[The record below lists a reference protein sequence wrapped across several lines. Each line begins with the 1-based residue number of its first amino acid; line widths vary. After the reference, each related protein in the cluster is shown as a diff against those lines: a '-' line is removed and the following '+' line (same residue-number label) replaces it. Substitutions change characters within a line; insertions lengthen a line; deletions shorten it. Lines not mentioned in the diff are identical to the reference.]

1 MGVLKKK
8 FRMILCYFDSSK
20 STTDRFYTKNRTIQK
35 EVEDLM
41 EVDADTELVCL
52 GDMNGRLSRLEPDIK
67 SDVNGKMV
75 ENWVRSKDM
84 NLLNETE
91 ECEGVYT
98 FTSPN
103 GQSAIDHILT
113 NDTMTRK
120 YLGMF
125 IDEQRS
131 LLNIS
136 DHNLVRAWFKLNPG
150 NKKPKWNR
158 TTTKTITWI
167 SRDQNRL
174 VNCTESFK
182 KKIGKKIS
190 FDKCMSKL
198 KSTINEA
205 LKRRKKIKIAGKN
218 QTRMISAPWV
228 DQELIDSIK
237 LRSYLNK
244 EWKMARARKE
254 PSEVLEEYKNRYLR
268 QKTAT
273 AILTSEKKSEWERL
287 KITETW
293 KDSKKFW
300 VMIRELLGKKR
311 EVNDEA
317 FIYEEGTK
325 KEIMTCEETFTS
337 KWTENIYQ
345 KLK

>member
-1 MGVLKKK
+1 M
-8 FRMILCYFDSSK
+8 
-20 STTDRFYTKNRTIQK
+20 
-35 EVEDLM
+35 
-41 EVDADTELVCL
+41 A
-52 GDMNGRLSRLEPDIK
+52 
-67 SDVNGKMV
+67 
-75 ENWVRSKDM
+75 
-84 NLLNETE
+84 
-91 ECEGVYT
+91 
-98 FTSPN
+98 
-103 GQSAIDHILT
+103 
-113 NDTMTRK
+113 
-120 YLGMF
+120 
-125 IDEQRS
+125 
-131 LLNIS
+131 
-136 DHNLVRAWFKLNPG
+136 
-150 NKKPKWNR
+150 
-158 TTTKTITWI
+158 
-167 SRDQNRL
+167 
-174 VNCTESFK
+174 FK

-190 FDKCMSKL
+190 FDKCMGKL
-198 KSTINEA
+198 KSTINET
-205 LKRRKKIKIAGKN
+205 LKRRKKIKVAGKN

-228 DQELIDSIK
+228 DQELIESIK

-244 EWKMARARKE
+244 EWKMARAREEPKE
-254 PSEVLEEYKNRYLR
+254 VIEEYKNRYMI

-345 KLK
+345 KLKKADFTFWYGSENHKGTRDQMIEDLENGDPDIMENPIIEEKEFRDVINNMKNGRAAGVDIIPAEAMKALIKDKDILKYLLKHFNRYFKISLSLIKAFIASAGILSTPEALSFFISFITSLNSFSSIMGFPM